1 MVIGVVLLAFLWL
14 GESLTVTKLFGLGFG
29 IAAVLVIYHR
39 DQQHSHDRLFVIF
52 CVVAGVASLM
62 RATYGVVSKAA
73 LTYGVEPNMLMVI
86 TAACWIIGGLTY
98 SVLREDKLAFDWSAA
113 RLGLLGGVIV
123 FSIVN
128 ALIAGLAMG
137 EASVVVPISNLGF
150 LVALMIS
157 VIARWEVMNLRKG
170 LAVALAMVAVV
181 LLSRQI

>member
-1 MVIGVVLLAFLWL
+1 
-14 GESLTVTKLFGLGFG
+14 
-29 IAAVLVIYHR
+29 
-39 DQQHSHDRLFVIF
+39 
-52 CVVAGVASLM
+52 
-62 RATYGVVSKAA
+62 
-73 LTYGVEPNMLMVI
+73 
-86 TAACWIIGGLTY
+86 
-98 SVLREDKLAFDWSAA
+98 
-113 RLGLLGGVIV
+113 
-123 FSIVN
+123 IVN